1 MYNYLKIM
9 LTEKEVIVVKEKVV
23 VVYSEGTNGAS
34 MLEWMERQVD
44 TEIVA
49 INFSNDDAFLLSNTA
64 MIVGAKKVYMIDMVS
79 AIEPLQTLEDLITS
93 KVLKIAAKE
102 NASSIVAADDTYQ
115 WLMKQNPSIKIMP
128 LVS

>member
-1 MYNYLKIM
+1 M
-9 LTEKEVIVVKEKVV
+9 KEKVI
-23 VVYSEGTNGAS
+23 VVYSEDANSTL
-34 MLEWMERQVD
+34 MLEWMERQVN

-64 MIVGAKKVYMIDMVS
+64 MIVGAKRVYMIDLVS
-79 AIEPLQTLEDLITS
+79 AIEPSQTLEELVTS

-102 NASSIVAADDTYQ
+102 NASSIVATDDTYQ

>member
-9 LTEKEVIVVKEKVV
+9 LTEKGVIVVKEKVV

-102 NASSIVAADDTYQ
+102 NASSIVATDDTCQ